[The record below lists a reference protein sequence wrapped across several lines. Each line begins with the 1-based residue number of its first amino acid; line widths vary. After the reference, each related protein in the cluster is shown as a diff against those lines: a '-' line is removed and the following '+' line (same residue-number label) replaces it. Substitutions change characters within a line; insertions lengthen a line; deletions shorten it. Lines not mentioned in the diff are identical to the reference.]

1 MSSQP
6 YSTRAERV
14 SRRPVPFGAIPNQ
27 GPAQNKSHVPSHLTL
42 RGSAVS
48 VDSQGSD
55 RIGAERSAR
64 APSGEN
70 EGAYP
75 EGTIWDGG
83 REARPGTVIPN
94 AGREMPASNVKFIG
108 RAELQSPNAK
118 DYSESPDMEARIEAR
133 IKSNR
138 AKLDEINARIA
149 RNVAAFEEQGRQI
162 FKRYLLSPGT
172 SNYGYGQSLGV
183 DMDSLEMKPF
193 RIRTSTALGS
203 PESQFERG
211 PEARQS
217 IFDGEEPSGSEVKYL
232 RFDTTYSKPTS
243 NVPSAKPRDQSHP
256 RQAPTTAAPAAT
268 RWWQSIRHTV
278 TGLTNAVM
286 TPGQNERMT
295 ARVASVAPAP
305 LQVTESIG
313 TRGSEESFAV
323 EDEQRFN
330 SKSDYYQTPGYEPKA
345 KRQTL
350 RGEELPS
357 HVGQSLRTEHIVK
370 DKGRTDG
377 RSGPTL
383 SSADVALPKASMSGP
398 PRADR
403 LWPASEQP
411 DRNPVGTKQPAAK
424 TVPKHREVADMRGRL
439 KSYLPEQRMS
449 ARDVED
455 LVKAYLDAEKKS
467 KDYSATAQR
476 ASSRVPDDST
486 LRGNLVIQDGD
497 PNDPNDD
504 DSSSSSADLSSKS
517 TISEGDSSSEEEMHK
532 RKQKRRLKKEK
543 KERKA
548 GLKALKFYKPS
559 TYNGEPIYDN
569 YEAWMDELIDWKDT
583 HGLSDF
589 GAVTAISLLVTGDAK
604 DWYKLNVRGCE
615 RNWTL
620 KKLSMELFD
629 DVFPSNYASV
639 LRRTFEDSAQR
650 KFSLKQWH
658 AYLTKL
664 ARRVPY
670 LTEHEIR
677 RQFWDGAKPYLQKEW
692 AKAGLDPEDASSTIE
707 RLLESGLRFERARN
721 FSTLEVKRRERPY
734 EDETPGQS
742 GSSDSSDNEVY
753 ASFLEVNDGT
763 SSQGESEDST
773 STLEENGETP
783 IQSESENSEDYED
796 YASTLEENDEP
807 SSSED
812 VHSPE
817 GTRSSA
823 GGRTNSRA
831 ALTEEKMSRLL
842 EERRC
847 FECEEEGHM
856 ARNCPLRRQASPSR
870 RDNHILYSGLVSM
883 GRVPRPRTGPP
894 SVHLHMMQP
903 LSDGGTSRCS
913 TRARTDFARVKR
925 PSSGRGRRRKPVT
938 DAVLYP
944 EVASTKKAA
953 RVACIQP
960 SREKGRSPCPSIR
973 LDRRSRKQAS
983 STGRTPKKR
992 QDYFKTSR
1000 N

>member
-1 MSSQP
+1 
-6 YSTRAERV
+6 
-14 SRRPVPFGAIPNQ
+14 
-27 GPAQNKSHVPSHLTL
+27 
-42 RGSAVS
+42 
-48 VDSQGSD
+48 
-55 RIGAERSAR
+55 
-64 APSGEN
+64 
-70 EGAYP
+70 
-75 EGTIWDGG
+75 
-83 REARPGTVIPN
+83 
-94 AGREMPASNVKFIG
+94 
-108 RAELQSPNAK
+108 
-118 DYSESPDMEARIEAR
+118 
-133 IKSNR
+133 
-138 AKLDEINARIA
+138 
-149 RNVAAFEEQGRQI
+149 
-162 FKRYLLSPGT
+162 
-172 SNYGYGQSLGV
+172 
-183 DMDSLEMKPF
+183 MDSLEMKPF

-211 PEARQS
+211 PEAVRP
-217 IFDGEEPSGSEVKYL
+217 IFDGEEPSGSEV
-232 RFDTTYSKPTS
+232 SKPTS

-268 RWWQSIRHTV
+268 RWWQSIRQTV
-278 TGLTNAVM
+278 TGLTDAVM

-305 LQVTESIG
+305 LQVTESI
-313 TRGSEESFAV
+313 
-323 EDEQRFN
+323 
-330 SKSDYYQTPGYEPKA
+330 
-345 KRQTL
+345 
-350 RGEELPS
+350 
-357 HVGQSLRTEHIVK
+357 

-411 DRNPVGTKQPAAK
+411 DRNPVGAKQPAAK
-424 TVPKHREVADMRGRL
+424 TVPKHREVADMRG
-439 KSYLPEQRMS
+439 
-449 ARDVED
+449 
-455 LVKAYLDAEKKS
+455 
-467 KDYSATAQR
+467 
-476 ASSRVPDDST
+476 
-486 LRGNLVIQDGD
+486 
-497 PNDPNDD
+497 
-504 DSSSSSADLSSKS
+504 
-517 TISEGDSSSEEEMHK
+517 DSSSEEEMHK
-532 RKQKRRLKKEK
+532 RKRARRKQKRRLKKEK

-658 AYLTKL
+658 GYLTKL

-677 RQFWDGAKPYLQKEW
+677 RQFWDGAKPYLQQEW
-692 AKAGLDPEDASSTIE
+692 AKAGLDPEDANSTIE
-707 RLLESGLRFERARN
+707 RLLESGLRFERARD
-721 FSTLEVKRRERPY
+721 FSALEVKRKERPY
-734 EDETPGQS
+734 EDESPSQS
-742 GSSDSSDNEVY
+742 EISDSSDNEVY
-753 ASFLEVNDGT
+753 T
-763 SSQGESEDST
+763 SY
-773 STLEENGETP
+773 LEENGETP

-823 GGRTNSRA
+823 GGRMNSRA

-847 FECEEEGHM
+847 FECEEEVGWS
-856 ARNCPLRRQASPSR
+856 AWAESQ
-870 RDNHILYSGLVSM
+870 
-883 GRVPRPRTGPP
+883 
-894 SVHLHMMQP
+894 
-903 LSDGGTSRCS
+903 
-913 TRARTDFARVKR
+913 
-925 PSSGRGRRRKPVT
+925 GRGR
-938 DAVLYP
+938 AH
-944 EVASTKKAA
+944 
-953 RVACIQP
+953 RVYICI
-960 SREKGRSPCPSIR
+960 
-973 LDRRSRKQAS
+973 
-983 STGRTPKKR
+983 
-992 QDYFKTSR
+992 
-1000 N
+1000 